1 MTIQMNRRV
10 FIGRLAGT
18 DVFDPLGDRV
28 GSVKD
33 VVVVFRLKGAP
44 LAVGLVVEVV
54 GKRRV
59 FLPLTRVTT
68 IANGQVITN
77 GVLNIRRFSQ
87 RDAETLVVNEMFDRI
102 VEFKDGSGT
111 ALLEDVAMELTRSR
125 EWRLTQLYV
134 RMDKGSEDAGNTR
147 VVEFHE
153 VTGFNSKLASQGAS
167 SILAQLEG
175 MKAPDVADLLRD
187 LPDER
192 IISVA
197 NALGDERL
205 ADIIEE
211 LGEEDRVTIM
221 GSLDVE
227 RAADVLDVMQPD
239 DAADLIATLPKTQAE
254 ILLNRMEPDEAEDVR
269 RLMSYENRSAGGL
282 MTTDPI
288 VLPPDATVA
297 TALAHAR
304 RSDIPPAL
312 ATMIFVCR
320 PPLETPTGRFLG
332 VVHLQRALRE
342 PPATLLGSLIDS
354 DLEPFAPDAK
364 IGTITRIFATY
375 NITAMP
381 VVDEKLLVGAVS
393 VDDLLDHLLPKHW
406 RDYDEL
412 ILDHAIN
419 ESFGAESDE
428 LAERSN
434 ELENNYLE
442 PQIPY
447 ADPQMQAES
456 AQAVPDKTVKS
467 QAPQAQTDFM
477 KSNFATDQR
486 R

>member
-1 MTIQMNRRV
+1 MSVIANRRV

-18 DVFDPLGDRV
+18 DVFDPIGDRV

-33 VVVVFRLKGAP
+33 VVAVFRLKGAP
-44 LAVGLVVEVV
+44 LAVGLVVEVA

-59 FLPLTRVTT
+59 FLPLTRVTA
-68 IANGQVITN
+68 IENGQVITN
-77 GVLNIRRFSQ
+77 GILNIRRFSQ
-87 RDAETLVVNEMFDRI
+87 RPAETLVVSEMFDR
-102 VEFKDGSGT
+102 VVKFKDGSGT
-111 ALLEDVAMELTRSR
+111 ALLEDVAMEQTKGR

-134 RMDKGSEDAGNTR
+134 RMNKDSQDAGNTR
-147 VVEFHE
+147 VVEISE
-153 VTGFNSKLASQGAS
+153 VTGLNTKLANQGAS

-192 IISVA
+192 ILSVA

-221 GSLDVE
+221 GGLDVE

-239 DAADLIATLPKTQAE
+239 DAADLISTLPKTQAE
-254 ILLNRMEPDEAEDVR
+254 ILLSRMEPDEANDVR
-269 RLMSYENRSAGGL
+269 RLMSYEGRSAGGL
-282 MTTDPI
+282 MTTEPI

-304 RSDIPPAL
+304 RIDIPPAL

-354 DLEPFAPDAK
+354 DLEPFTPDVE
-364 IGTITRIFATY
+364 IGTITRVFATY

-393 VDDLLDHLLPKHW
+393 VDDVLDHLLPKHW

-412 ILDHAIN
+412 ILDQAIN
-419 ESFGAESDE
+419 ESYGAESEEWEEQQTE
-428 LAERSN
+428 LSAADYQEKFETFNPVLPMKLRIRKILIGKVTKAE
-434 ELENNYLE
+434 
-442 PQIPY
+442 
-447 ADPQMQAES
+447 M
-456 AQAVPDKTVKS
+456 
-467 QAPQAQTDFM
+467 
-477 KSNFATDQR
+477 R